1 MFGALQ
7 CWKMVL
13 RLIARVPQHFL
24 STFTEDL
31 SICISPPL
39 SLEKNVMILV
49 DRVDTRY
56 TRFAKE
62 LHAEIEI
69 ALKQSSTVQ

>member
-1 MFGALQ
+1 MFTSMSTSLPPPTP
-7 CWKMVL
+7 
-13 RLIARVPQHFL
+13 ARPTL
-24 STFTEDL
+24 TFTEDL
-31 SICISPPL
+31 SICTSPPL
-39 SLEKNVMILV
+39 SPEKNVMILV
-49 DRVDTRY
+49 DRVDTRYTRY